1 LNALIKR
8 AIEAATVGQSGV
20 GHGGSLNRQG
30 SGEAENEAGITQRQS
45 DHDAILL
52 RRKAKARTPPTASI
66 PVEGSGIA
74 P

>member
-30 SGEAENEAGITQRQS
+30 SGEAENVAGITSALANLYQLGC
-45 DHDAILL
+45 IGWN
-52 RRKAKARTPPTASI
+52 PF
-66 PVEGSGIA
+66 
-74 P
+74 